1 MGASDYSK
9 EMLLEWYILR
19 IMQWEELLSSKRAI
33 PFELKWDGVW
43 VTGFI
48 FLIYKIVNKNVF
60 FQLSFQSERNL
71 KTYIE
76 LLSVRLIAK
85 HESFSFIWKKLVG
98 FSAKTSSTA
107 KQNPQKI
114 NYINIWEVKWAV
126 RELFV
131 DHKISF
137 CGTMFYRRSGKV

>member
-1 MGASDYSK
+1 MGASDYF
-9 EMLLEWYILR
+9 EMRWKCSILST
-19 IMQWEELLSSKRAI
+19 IDNLISW
-33 PFELKWDGVW
+33 VW
-43 VTGFI
+43 VTGVP
-48 FLIYKIVNKNVF
+48 FLISQIVNKNVF

-76 LLSVRLIAK
+76 LLSVHLIAK
-85 HESFSFIWKKLVG
+85 HESFSFIWKKLVR
-98 FSAKTSSTA
+98 FAAKTSSTA

-137 CGTMFYRRSGKV
+137 CETMFYRSGKA

>member
-1 MGASDYSK
+1 MFRY
-9 EMLLEWYILR
+9 
-19 IMQWEELLSSKRAI
+19 
-33 PFELKWDGVW
+33 LK
-43 VTGFI
+43 
-48 FLIYKIVNKNVF
+48 
-60 FQLSFQSERNL
+60 
-71 KTYIE
+71 
-76 LLSVRLIAK
+76 
-85 HESFSFIWKKLVG
+85 KKLVG
-98 FSAKTSSTA
+98 FTAKTSSTA